1 MKAKEGLKAAG
12 IVAGCAAAVF
22 AVGLAVSAMT
32 GLSTRGGS
40 SQARAR
46 PSVTVT
52 ATRIVSPPVSA
63 SPGQSS
69 GPSAS
74 PTGEAAVPGGRPGP
88 PVVSVV
94 NPARPGGGTGGAGGS
109 GGAGGGAPTGPPP
122 SHTAPPTPSECR
134 TGAGLAVQLPVGA
147 LRCAAITVG
156 GSG

>member
-52 ATRIVSPPVSA
+52 ATRIVSPPASA

-69 GPSAS
+69 GPATS
-74 PTGEAAVPGGRPGP
+74 PTGEAVVPGRPGP